1 MTRLWRLCIFLL
13 LFNLGYGPQFI
24 DKEHYLSLCE
34 EEDPVSAPICQ
45 FFAFDIGKGERTDR
59 WPESNT
65 DLIHVD
71 SIDLKVLTAL
81 HPERIQNDP
90 EAVLEEAPSTDKN
103 ENEPARNSTSSGF
116 LDMVQD
122 YVDAYI
128 TRISSIFKEWQP
140 EPTLHGLTWDAVV
153 IIVLCESVLFFTV
166 LWGAFHAMKE
176 ALSGQQESDHQ
187 RKIEQLE
194 DQIQMLEH
202 SRVALTN
209 ENWLLEEYI
218 TTIRNCEADRLS
230 EDSDNTQHQMS
241 DSERHDVESQIEE
254 ALKAQN
260 TKTQEMEQE
269 HVKTEALLKTQI
281 ALQEK
286 QVEENWMNA
295 CISERAL
302 EAERKETAN
311 LREQLMEASVKL
323 AQIKS
328 PVHLPATDGI
338 ETQTTPLSKDDSE
351 PQTSSCAL
359 DESGNT
365 TLERKVQQLEEQIKK
380 MELDHITLHSEKERI
395 RNLNK
400 IMQEKLRIMDDL
412 CKQKDS
418 ALQERLSLEQL
429 EQCENE
435 IMAAGPKEEVRAF
448 KQKMQEINEKHQQ
461 TEDALKSK
469 VAFHKKQAQDNW
481 INVCVSERALQLERR
496 ETASLRK
503 RLVEVSAILE
513 GHAAPLSEPTVSPS
527 AKQVTHVKKGGSISR
542 RPSRNKLDESVK
554 ATLENLEKERNE
566 HIEKLTA
573 DACKIQKLEEKL
585 SAQEVERAA
594 IQKQKCYLETH
605 VRSLQQKL
613 DNMNELCKQKDEAL
627 QQMVVQVESERRDK
641 DVKVKEVLKS
651 HRLKVQS
658 IEEES
663 QKKECSY
670 KAQIAS
676 QKKKSQ
682 DNWSKAFTSAQAL
695 AVERKETACLRK
707 QLEDLSAKQEELK
720 KSVNKPTPR
729 YSNQQLQ
736 ASQKDVAVTKSGS
749 ALDESMKSTLA
760 AAEAE
765 RDTYKKKL
773 LNEKRQR
780 QQLEEQVKTLVKAKD
795 ALAAEKSQLE
805 QQNKAIQRK
814 LETANNQCKTKENTL
829 QEKLA
834 QHEREQCKK
843 DTEIQNVVRDSKLKI
858 KTLKVEHQKTEESYK
873 ARITHLEN
881 EVLQNMTKICILERA
896 LDAEKCEAGDLQKK
910 LFRLKEEMAELKE
923 QQSIKMSSDKALYE
937 SMKSTLASAEA
948 DIDCCKEE
956 LLKERRQRQQLE
968 EQVKTLQDV
977 QDALAAEK
985 SQLEQQNKSIQQK
998 LEITNNQCKTKEDA
1012 LQEKLAQHEKEQCKK
1027 DTEIQN
1033 VVMDSKLKIKALE
1046 EEHQKTEES
1055 YKAMITHLENE
1066 ALQNMTKICVLERAV
1081 DAEKSEASD
1090 LQRKLDSLNVE
1101 MADLKEQQSIKTS
1114 SDKALYESMKSTLAS
1129 AEADI
1134 DCYKEEL
1141 LKERRQQQQLEEQVK
1156 TLQDF
1161 QDVLNEENY
1170 HLECQIK
1177 DIQIDLEVMSDLCK
1191 TKEDTLQWKLA
1202 QHEREQSEKD
1212 AEMQSIIEISN
1223 LKIKAL
1229 EEEHQKAEESYKAR
1243 LKTIAARKEVEEA
1256 QITRKLLAEEERS
1269 QQLED
1274 EVRKLQ
1280 CDRDALSQEKSQL
1293 EHQITTIQHRLDDV
1307 NKLCMDKEKA
1317 LQKKLAQ
1324 HELEQRKK
1332 DSEIQNVVMICD
1344 LKIKALEEELQKI
1357 EESYKAQIINHE
1369 NDTLQDKMKIC
1380 ALQRCVD
1387 AEKKEAADL
1396 KKRLDRVRAEMAG
1409 LKRPLSE
1416 NVKTIAAL
1424 EEERAKITKKLLAEE
1439 KRSQQLED
1447 KVKKLQCGQD
1457 ALSREKCQ
1465 LENQITTIQHQLDDV
1480 KKQCSEKEE
1489 TLQEKLAQ
1497 LDKERSDREAKEK
1510 ETVYQEKQAQ
1520 SNLLKACALEEALA
1534 TEKTEVVNL
1543 KQKLETVSTQVEVV
1557 QRPLPGPTPSCT
1569 KQDVT
1574 LFKISP
1580 PPASGK
1586 RRNRSVR
1593 LIQHHPPAVGPC
1605 ISGSSCSF
1613 THADGF
1619 PGQSSASHTLIA
1631 VHGSSPQPHSN
1642 YERTTLLGASERN
1655 SPVGSA
1661 SVQEGGTSS
1670 STSERDPTE
1679 ELSLSCTSLDKH
1691 PLIAPGRSPF
1701 TAKRKSRFVLKFFKK

>member
-1 MTRLWRLCIFLL
+1 
-13 LFNLGYGPQFI
+13 
-24 DKEHYLSLCE
+24 
-34 EEDPVSAPICQ
+34 
-45 FFAFDIGKGERTDR
+45 
-59 WPESNT
+59 
-65 DLIHVD
+65 
-71 SIDLKVLTAL
+71 
-81 HPERIQNDP
+81 
-90 EAVLEEAPSTDKN
+90 
-103 ENEPARNSTSSGF
+103 
-116 LDMVQD
+116 
-122 YVDAYI
+122 
-128 TRISSIFKEWQP
+128 
-140 EPTLHGLTWDAVV
+140 
-153 IIVLCESVLFFTV
+153 
-166 LWGAFHAMKE
+166 
-176 ALSGQQESDHQ
+176 
-187 RKIEQLE
+187 
-194 DQIQMLEH
+194 
-202 SRVALTN
+202 
-209 ENWLLEEYI
+209 
-218 TTIRNCEADRLS
+218 
-230 EDSDNTQHQMS
+230 
-241 DSERHDVESQIEE
+241 
-254 ALKAQN
+254 
-260 TKTQEMEQE
+260 
-269 HVKTEALLKTQI
+269 
-281 ALQEK
+281 
-286 QVEENWMNA
+286 
-295 CISERAL
+295 
-302 EAERKETAN
+302 
-311 LREQLMEASVKL
+311 
-323 AQIKS
+323 
-328 PVHLPATDGI
+328 
-338 ETQTTPLSKDDSE
+338 
-351 PQTSSCAL
+351 
-359 DESGNT
+359 
-365 TLERKVQQLEEQIKK
+365 
-380 MELDHITLHSEKERI
+380 
-395 RNLNK
+395 
-400 IMQEKLRIMDDL
+400 MQEKLRIMDDL

-418 ALQERLSLEQL
+418 ALQERLALDQL
-429 EQCENE
+429 EQCEKE
-435 IMAAGPKEEVRAF
+435 IMAAGPKEVVRAF
-448 KQKMQEINEKHQQ
+448 KQKIQEINEKHQQ

-469 VAFHKKQAQDNW
+469 

-503 RLVEVSAILE
+503 RLVEVSAILD
-513 GHAAPLSEPTVSPS
+513 GHAASPSERAVSPS

-566 HIEKLTA
+566 LIEKLTA

-585 SAQEVERAA
+585 STQELERAA
-594 IQKQKCYLETH
+594 MQKQKCYLETH

-613 DNMNELCKQKDEAL
+613 DNMNELNKQKDEAL

-641 DVKVKEVLKS
+641 DMKVKEVLKS

-658 IEEES
+658 IEEEN
-663 QKKECSY
+663 QKKECDY

-682 DNWSKAFTSAQAL
+682 NNWSKAFSSAQAL

-720 KSVNKPTPR
+720 KSASKHTPR
-729 YSNQQLQ
+729 YSTQQLQ
-736 ASQKDVAVTKSGS
+736 ASQKDVTVTKSGS

-780 QQLEEQVKTLVKAKD
+780 QQLEEQVKTLLKAKD

-805 QQNKAIQRK
+805 QQNKSIQRK
-814 LETANNQCKTKENTL
+814 LEIVNNQCKTKEDAL

-834 QHEREQCKK
+834 QHESEQCKK
-843 DTEIQNVVRDSKLKI
+843 DIEIQSVVIDSKLKI
-858 KTLKVEHQKTEESYK
+858 KALEEEHQKTEESYK

-881 EVLQNMTKICILERA
+881 EALQNQTKICVLERA
-896 LDAEKCEAGDLQKK
+896 VDAEKSEASDLQKK
-910 LFRLKEEMAELKE
+910 LDSLRAEMAGLKE
-923 QQSIKMSSDKALYE
+923 QQSTKMSSDKALYE

-948 DIDCCKEE
+948 DTDCYKEE
-956 LLKERRQRQQLE
+956 VLKERRQRQQLE

-977 QDALAAEK
+977 QDTLAAER

-998 LEITNNQCKTKEDA
+998 LEIAYNQCKTKEDA
-1012 LQEKLAQHEKEQCKK
+1012 LQEKLAQHESEQCKK
-1027 DTEIQN
+1027 DTEMQSVIAISN
-1033 VVMDSKLKIKALE
+1033 LKIKALE

-1055 YKAMITHLENE
+1055 YKARITHLENE
-1066 ALQNMTKICVLERAV
+1066 ALQSQTKICVLERAV

-1090 LQRKLDSLNVE
+1090 LQKKLDSLRAE
-1101 MADLKEQQSIKTS
+1101 MAELKEQQSTKMS

-1134 DCYKEEL
+1134 DCYKEEV
-1141 LKERRQQQQLEEQVK
+1141 LKERRQRQQLEEQVD
-1156 TLQDF
+1156 TLQDV

-1170 HLECQIK
+1170 HLECEIK
-1177 DIQIDLEVMSDLCK
+1177 DIQSDLEAMSDMCK
-1191 TKEDTLQWKLA
+1191 TKDEALQRTLA
-1202 QHEREQSEKD
+1202 QHEREQCEKD
-1212 AEMQSIIEISN
+1212 TEMQNVIAISN

-1243 LKTIAARKEVEEA
+1243 AKTIVARKEEEQA
-1256 QITRKLLAEEERS
+1256 QITRKLLAEEKRS

-1274 EVRKLQ
+1274 KVKKLR

-1317 LQKKLAQ
+1317 LLKKLAQ

-1332 DSEIQNVVMICD
+1332 DSEVQNVIMICD
-1344 LKIKALEEELQKI
+1344 LKIKALEEELQKT
-1357 EESYKAQIINHE
+1357 EESFKAQIINQE
-1369 NDTLQDKMKIC
+1369 NDTLQNEMKIC

-1396 KKRLDRVRAEMAG
+1396 KRKLDRLRAEMAG

-1424 EEERAKITKKLLAEE
+1424 EEERAKITKKFLAEE
-1439 KRSQQLED
+1439 KRNQQLED

-1465 LENQITTIQHQLDDV
+1465 LEHQITTIQHQLDDV

-1489 TLQEKLAQ
+1489 ALQEKRTQ
-1497 LDKERSDREAKEK
+1497 LNKERSDREAKEK

-1520 SNLLKACALEEALA
+1520 SNLLKACALEDALA
-1534 TEKTEVVNL
+1534 AERTEVASL
-1543 KQKLETVSTQVEVV
+1543 KQKLETVSAQLEVL
-1557 QRPLPGPTPSCT
+1557 QRPLPEPTPTCS

-1574 LFKISP
+1574 PFKISP

-1605 ISGSSCSF
+1605 VSGSSCGF
-1613 THADGF
+1613 TRADGF
-1619 PGQSSASHTLIA
+1619 PGESSASHTLIA
-1631 VHGSSPQPHSN
+1631 DHGSSPQPHSN
-1642 YERTTLLGASERN
+1642 YERITLLGASERN

-1661 SVQEGGTSS
+1661 SVLEGGTSS

-1691 PLIAPGRSPF
+1691 PLIAAGRSPF
-1701 TAKRKSRFVLKFFKK
+1701 TAKRKSRFFFKLFKK